1 MDGLVATMDRLCRF
15 VNDQYGTALAMNS
28 TSISEKIRQ
37 LAKEGLSVA
46 EIAKR
51 LGIRYQHAYGVMKA
65 NDGVQ
70 PRQKVATPPLQPKPN
85 LTTGFLIQSGFNLSA
100 YWTLTPNNELVLDRQ
115 ISRNVG
121 VYAFAIEGLVL
132 YVGVATMGLS
142 KRLYFYGKPGSTQ
155 LTSLRLNGTIK
166 NALAAVPAVEIY
178 TAEPPDLE
186 WNGLPI
192 HGSAGL
198 ELGLIKKFNL
208 PWNKRS
214 AG

>member
-1 MDGLVATMDRLCRF
+1 M
-15 VNDQYGTALAMNS
+15 ALAMNS
-28 TSISEKIRQ
+28 ASISENIRQ

-46 EIAKR
+46 EIAER
-51 LGIRYQHAYGVMKA
+51 LGIRYQHAYGVVKA

-70 PRQKVATPPLQPKPN
+70 PRKSVARPPLQPKPI
-85 LTTGFLIQSGFNLSA
+85 LTADFLIQSGFDLSA
-100 YWTLTPNNELVLDRQ
+100 YWTLTPNNELVLDRPV
-115 ISRNVG
+115 SRSVG
-121 VYAFAIEGLVL
+121 VYAFAIEGIVH

-142 KRLYFYGKPGSTQ
+142 KRLYFYGKPGATQ
-155 LTSLRLNGTIK
+155 LTSLRLNSTIK
-166 NALAAVPAVEIY
+166 NALAAVLAVEIY

-198 ELGLIKKFNL
+198 ELGLIKKFDL

-214 AG
+214 SGR